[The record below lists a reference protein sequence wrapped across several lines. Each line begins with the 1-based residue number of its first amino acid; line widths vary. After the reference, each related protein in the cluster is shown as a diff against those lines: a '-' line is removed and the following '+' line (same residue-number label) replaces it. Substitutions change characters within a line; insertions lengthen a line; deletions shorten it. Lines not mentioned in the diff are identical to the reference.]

1 MIVRTSTLKRLAGGI
16 AFGVGGTTAVF
27 GLMLLMNGLGT
38 SPEPPELED
47 PANFEVTKAPEPPKT
62 PDPPPKQETSSEPM
76 DNQSAPPPEIGAGV
90 SSVDFD
96 MPGFQPSNVE
106 EASDELVGDVE
117 ASVMTADSVDERP
130 EPVRRVDP
138 ELPRRIVD
146 EQIEGRVVV
155 RALIDQNG
163 RVSEV
168 EIIEAKPPD
177 TFEPH
182 VLEAVEQWEF
192 QPASYEGKAVKTW
205 IELPFEFELG

>member
-1 MIVRTSTLKRLAGGI
+1 MIVRKGTVKRLAGGV
-16 AFGVGGTTAVF
+16 ASAAGGTTAVL

-47 PANFEVTKAPEPPKT
+47 PANFEVSEAPEPPKT

-76 DNQSAPPPEIGAGV
+76 DDQAAPPPEIGAGV
-90 SSVDFD
+90 SSVDFE
-96 MPGFQPSNVE
+96 MPGFSPSNVE

-117 ASVMTADSVDERP
+117 ASVMTADSVDKRP

-155 RALIDQNG
+155 RALVDQNG

-168 EIIEAKPPD
+168 EVVEATPPD

-182 VLEAVEQWEF
+182 VLEAVKRWEF
-192 QPASYEGKAVKTW
+192 QPASYEGEAVKTW